1 MGSFSRRMGS
11 RRAWCIGVCVLVVL
25 IHLPEDT
32 AALDTPVCGDH
43 DESCHKLSE
52 IVSEQA
58 RQLEQ
63 KDQQLQ
69 DQLEQKDQQL
79 RDKDQQL
86 QEHHRTME
94 GTISAQSHS
103 LELAQ
108 LALDEHKRRHRRK
121 LKQMRRKLKKHL
133 VNQGRKSSSQ
143 LGEASGTPSGVESA
157 VEEALEAASL
167 DGTASSTTTTSM
179 DSDPGAAARCSN
191 VRANTTTPGDLDCVP
206 VQDRCRTRDAGHIG
220 DKKWEWKCQEYWSG
234 GTCTSTSGWSED
246 ECREKCS
253 DASDCHSKCASKCGA
268 GCNCNGDAIVDA
280 VECPDGGIGWQGVF
294 WFQNDKGSC
303 VAWDSNAARLGMQ
316 MCTSD
321 RKTCTKLAAR
331 HLYRMSKSA
340 GVLMMKRIKCDEKG
354 CAVFKAGKCF
364 DVGQDV
370 FSSKSNI
377 RMVDMGDETQEWAS
391 LVVAQLKAG
400 TTSECGRGDQKIATA
415 GILGY

>member
-1 MGSFSRRMGS
+1 
-11 RRAWCIGVCVLVVL
+11 VLVVL

-58 RQLEQ
+58 RQL
-63 KDQQLQ
+63 K
-69 DQLEQKDQQL
+69 
-79 RDKDQQL
+79 DKDQQL

-94 GTISAQSHS
+94 GTARQLLDKDRTISAQSHS

-191 VRANTTTPGDLDCVP
+191 MRANTTTPGDLDCVP
-206 VQDRCRTRDAGHIG
+206 RQDKCHVPRGWN
-220 DKKWEWKCQEYWSG
+220 KKWMCQEYWSG
-234 GTCTSTSGWSED
+234 GTCTSTSGWSQD
-246 ECREKCS
+246 ECREKCI
-253 DASDCHSKCASKCGA
+253 DASDCHSDCASKCGA

-294 WFQNDKGSC
+294 IAKHKGYC
-303 VAWDSNAARLGMQ
+303 VAWDSKTARLGLQ
-316 MCTSD
+316 ECTTD

-340 GVLMMKRIKCDEKG
+340 GVLMMKRIKCDEEG